1 MDRAVSFFTIREGAM
16 VKIIEFWPEPFP
28 APDNRR
34 HLVER
39 LVE

>member
-1 MDRAVSFFTIREGAM
+1 M
-16 VKIIEFWPEPFP
+16 VKIIEFWLEPIP